1 MHQKT
6 VFISGASEGIGR
18 AAALIFAEN
27 GYHTFLN
34 ARSEE
39 RLLSL
44 QEEITSSF
52 HTGCQH
58 LSGRY
63 Q

>member
-27 GYHTFLN
+27 GYHTF
-34 ARSEE
+34 
-39 RLLSL
+39 
-44 QEEITSSF
+44 
-52 HTGCQH
+52 
-58 LSGRY
+58 
-63 Q
+63 